1 MTQYNITEMPKLFD
15 MKHRY
20 TCNYHQV
27 RPVEA
32 KMPLNFNLLSF
43 LLWKVLFVLKKNWEK
58 MSIRCEFYR
67 LRSMSSISKR
77 LYVEFDIFINRLLSS
92 RYTMLLTTKTV
103 IFIKKVHEKL

>member
-1 MTQYNITEMPKLFD
+1 MPQYNITEMPKLFD

-43 LLWKVLFVLKKNWEK
+43 LLWKVLFVLKKKRGKNVNSMRVLPPSFYVIDLETI
-58 MSIRCEFYR
+58 IRR
-67 LRSMSSISKR
+67 I
-77 LYVEFDIFINRLLSS
+77 
-92 RYTMLLTTKTV
+92 
-103 IFIKKVHEKL
+103 